1 VPPATTRL
9 DIKLDLI
16 VAPETARPFQ
26 ALRREPK
33 VHGAEMGIEFQ
44 ATLSIPNDWRF
55 GTALAIGR
63 DPAGANRIQAML
75 SDLAGGE
82 W

>member
-1 VPPATTRL
+1 L
-9 DIKLDLI
+9 W
-16 VAPETARPFQ
+16 RPKQPGHFKHCG
-26 ALRREPK
+26 EPK

>member
-1 VPPATTRL
+1 
-9 DIKLDLI
+9 
-16 VAPETARPFQ
+16 
-26 ALRREPK
+26 
-33 VHGAEMGIEFQ
+33 MGIEFQ
-44 ATLSIPNDWRF
+44 ATHSTPNDWRF

-63 DPAGANRIQAML
+63 EPAGANRIQAML